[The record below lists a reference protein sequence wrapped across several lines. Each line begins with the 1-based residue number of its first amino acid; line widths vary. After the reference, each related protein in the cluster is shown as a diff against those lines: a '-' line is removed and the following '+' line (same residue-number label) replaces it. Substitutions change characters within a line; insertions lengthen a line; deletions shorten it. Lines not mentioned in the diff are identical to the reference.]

1 MKNLKLLNLNN
12 ISFVLIIIL
21 FIFGR
26 VFMGLNIFSLRF
38 GEILMGFSAL
48 IFLTLFIKDIVNFKE
63 LNQFQK
69 NCTLIFL
76 FIILHFVYL
85 LISNPLN
92 SISLYI
98 FKTSS
103 YIWVLGFYYLGK
115 SRTFNY
121 TSRNSL
127 ATFFIVLILS
137 YFSSIF
143 GIQNSYQDFLLQFT
157 DKFDYLKASDLIIF
171 FIFFVYF
178 FKSSDYKDNSKL
190 QKLILLFAFF
200 YLPLMMNKSRGAS
213 IAFIIFILFL
223 IYDYFQNKESLKN
236 SFFFLTLVIIIFI
249 TSAFIVSKSPLE
261 IEEVDEK
268 IKYISTSRYE
278 KPVQNTPNVYE
289 DYPIIYIENYRIFSS
304 DGNLNWRLQIWQDV
318 FVDLKS
324 QKLIMTGYG
333 YNYKIPAM
341 TLGFRAGND
350 GTNENV
356 HNFFVNI
363 FARGGLIHL
372 ILYLAFFITLYRQAS
387 LNENKKTYLMI
398 FVPLIF
404 TSFFDASMENA
415 HYPLLFY
422 FLNGKIVN
430 LDN

>member
-1 MKNLKLLNLNN
+1 M
-12 ISFVLIIIL
+12 
-21 FIFGR
+21 
-26 VFMGLNIFSLRF
+26 
-38 GEILMGFSAL
+38 
-48 IFLTLFIKDIVNFKE
+48 
-63 LNQFQK
+63 
-69 NCTLIFL
+69 
-76 FIILHFVYL
+76 YL

-213 IAFIIFILFL
+213 IAFIIFILF
-223 IYDYFQNKESLKN
+223 S
-236 SFFFLTLVIIIFI
+236 
-249 TSAFIVSKSPLE
+249 
-261 IEEVDEK
+261 
-268 IKYISTSRYE
+268 
-278 KPVQNTPNVYE
+278 
-289 DYPIIYIENYRIFSS
+289 
-304 DGNLNWRLQIWQDV
+304 
-318 FVDLKS
+318 
-324 QKLIMTGYG
+324 
-333 YNYKIPAM
+333 
-341 TLGFRAGND
+341 
-350 GTNENV
+350 
-356 HNFFVNI
+356 
-363 FARGGLIHL
+363 
-372 ILYLAFFITLYRQAS
+372 YL
-387 LNENKKTYLMI
+387 
-398 FVPLIF
+398 
-404 TSFFDASMENA
+404 
-415 HYPLLFY
+415 
-422 FLNGKIVN
+422 
-430 LDN
+430 